1 MTVRALFGPSRNSR
15 VVLRAVLIAL
25 ASAGAVSAVS
35 VVELLEQGDRLTQS
49 DEGFPDAF
57 LRAVALYEEATA
69 LDPQNPVPHIQMAR
83 ACLALGDWQGKNKR
97 HWYERGERAAE
108 RALALKEDSADTH
121 FFLAANRGNVVNLQ
135 PFWKVSPMI
144 VADLEGHLR
153 RALELEP
160 RHARALHMM
169 GILLDRT
176 PGLLRLL
183 LAGKKAQVEDYLKRA
198 VEADADRYAYIRWS
212 LAEFYRDAGR
222 TDQARA
228 QAQALLA
235 MTHPVD
241 RRMWTEEYRPAAEN
255 LLKVLAA
262 H

>member
-1 MTVRALFGPSRNSR
+1 
-15 VVLRAVLIAL
+15 
-25 ASAGAVSAVS
+25 
-35 VVELLEQGDRLTQS
+35 
-49 DEGFPDAF
+49 
-57 LRAVALYEEATA
+57 
-69 LDPQNPVPHIQMAR
+69 MAR
-83 ACLALGDWQGKNKR
+83 ACLGLGDWQGKNKR

-108 RALALKEDSADTH
+108 RALALKEDFADAVYC
-121 FFLAANRGNVVNLQ
+121 LASNRWNVVNLQ

-176 PGLLRLL
+176 PGLLRLH
-183 LAGKKAQVEDYLKRA
+183 LAGKQAQVEDYLKRA

-212 LAEFYRDAGR
+212 LAEFYRYAGR

-228 QAQALLA
+228 QAQAVLA
-235 MTHPVD
+235 VTPPVD
-241 RRMWTEEYRPAAEN
+241 RPRWTDEFRTAAEALIKN
-255 LLKVLAA
+255 LAA
-262 H
+262 P

>member
-1 MTVRALFGPSRNSR
+1 
-15 VVLRAVLIAL
+15 
-25 ASAGAVSAVS
+25 
-35 VVELLEQGDRLTQS
+35 
-49 DEGFPDAF
+49 
-57 LRAVALYEEATA
+57 
-69 LDPQNPVPHIQMAR
+69 MAR

-198 VEADADRYAYIRWS
+198 VEADADRYAYPVESRRVLSGCRTHRPSPCPGSGLVGDDASRGSPHVDGGIPPGGRGAHQESCRSVIRS
-212 LAEFYRDAGR
+212 IECRERTNPNRDG
-222 TDQARA
+222 
-228 QAQALLA
+228 
-235 MTHPVD
+235 
-241 RRMWTEEYRPAAEN
+241 
-255 LLKVLAA
+255 
-262 H
+262 

>member
-1 MTVRALFGPSRNSR
+1 MTVRIVFAAILSAAVP
-15 VVLRAVLIAL
+15 VLTIAA
-25 ASAGAVSAVS
+25 ASVQ
-35 VVELLEQGDRLTQS
+35 ELVEQGDQLTQT
-49 DEGFPDAF
+49 DDGFPDSF
-57 LRAVALYEEATA
+57 TRAITLYDEAAA
-69 LDPQNPVPHIQMAR
+69 LDPQNPLPHIRKAR
-83 ACLALGDWQGKNKR
+83 ACLALGDWLPNGNLP
-97 HWYERGERAAE
+97 WYERGEQAAE
-108 RALALKEDSADTH
+108 GALNLKEDSAEAH
-121 FFLAANRGNVVNLQ
+121 FYLAANRGKVANLW
-135 PFWKVSPMI
+135 PFWKVSPLI
-144 VADLEGHLR
+144 AADLEKHLL
-153 RALELEP
+153 RALELDP

-176 PGLLRLL
+176 PAPLRLL
-183 LAGKKAQVEDYLKRA
+183 LAGKKDQVEDYLKRA

-241 RRMWTEEYRPAAEN
+241 RRMWAEEYRPAAEN